1 MRSVWKTSYLVESQ
15 DRGSDFGS
23 FFPSVVDIL
32 EVTVEE
38 VLQLVICGLLIEIV
52 PFLCGVDAQPVAISD
67 VLQRSECCCT
77 LRYIWRANMID
88 IPFVFIPN
96 TLEFP
101 KRAKG
106 VQET

>member
-23 FFPSVVDIL
+23 FFPPVVDIL

-67 VLQRSECCCT
+67 VLQRSVLLHPAIHLESEHDRHTICFYSEYP
-77 LRYIWRANMID
+77 R
-88 IPFVFIPN
+88 IP
-96 TLEFP
+96 
-101 KRAKG
+101 
-106 VQET
+106 